1 MVTRRQFLVTSAA
14 AGAGFIVPAML
25 TGKRSSAQTT
35 YANPPKFTDSLPI
48 PFAPSTSLP
57 SASTLTIKN
66 TSHSFH
72 SSLPAAPAL
81 AYNYQNNQNLTLL
94 GPTLQVTKNSP
105 VSITFNNNIVGGHPL
120 ASAID
125 THLHGPNHANDKSNP
140 RTAVHFHGINGAPAD
155 DGYPSDTFTPGQN
168 YTYNFNNKQEAAT
181 LWYHDH
187 ALGITG
193 INVLGGLAGLYL
205 IRDEDDP
212 AGGGGPLGL
221 PAGAPYEVPLVLQD
235 RFLKPDGSIYHPPYW
250 EVEYIGPVA
259 TINGKAWPNLDVE
272 RTLYRFRIVNGSS
285 ARTYN
290 LKLSSGQKIIQIG
303 GDQGFL
309 NAPVYLSNLLLAPA
323 ERADVLVDF
332 SDRPSGEKIV
342 LQNSVVSPYPFGRVS
357 SFLSTYDQLP
367 QLMQFT
373 VKSGAANKKTIP
385 QQLRLNKPLIPPAT
399 SYQPKVTKQ
408 RNLTL
413 VEVNQGGPILLLL
426 NYLFWHEA
434 EDNEQFRE
442 RPKVDTVEQ
451 WNIINLQPVSHPM
464 HLHLV
469 PFRILN
475 RQKLDTAKYLKAYLA
490 TGKRTLMQ
498 PQEIRV
504 PNPQLPDGGNNIVTL
519 TQVSTNYPPPSA
531 DSYVVGSPRP
541 PAPNEAGWKDTVIVN
556 PNEVVRL
563 IVPFGANAAGNL
575 PLPFGNSY
583 TGRYVWHCHMLGHE
597 DNEMMLPFE
606 VIP

>member
-1 MVTRRQFLVTSAA
+1 MVTRRQFLVTSAG
-14 AGAGFIVPAML
+14 AGAGFIVPVML
-25 TGKRSSAQTT
+25 NGKRTSAQTT
-35 YANPPKFTDSLPI
+35 PSYAKPPKFTDSLPI
-48 PFAPSTSLP
+48 PFASSSLP
-57 SASTLTIKN
+57 STSTLTIK
-66 TSHSFH
+66 TTAHKFH
-72 SSLPAAPAL
+72 SSLNAAPAL
-81 AYNYQNNQNLTLL
+81 AYNYQSNENLTLL

-105 VSITFNNNIVGGHPL
+105 VSLTFKNNIVGGHPL

-125 THLHGPNHANDKSNP
+125 TTLHGPNHADDKNNP
-140 RTAVHFHGINGAPAD
+140 RMAVHFHGINAAPED
-155 DGYPSDTFTPGQN
+155 DGYPTDTFLPGGSF
-168 YTYNFNNKQEAAT
+168 TYDFNNKQEAAT

-212 AGGGGPLGL
+212 AGGGGPLGI
-221 PAGAPYEVPLVLQD
+221 PAGEPYEVPLVLQD
-235 RFLKPDGSIYHPPYW
+235 RFLKEDGSIYHPPHW
-250 EVEYIGPVA
+250 EIEYVAPIA
-259 TINGKAWPNLDVE
+259 TINGKAWPKLDVE

-309 NAPVYLSNLLLAPA
+309 NAPVYLSNLLMAPG
-323 ERADVLVDF
+323 ERADVLIDF
-332 SDRPSGEKIV
+332 SDRQPGENIV
-342 LQNSVVSPYPFGRVS
+342 LQNLAVSPYPFGRVS
-357 SFLSTYDQLP
+357 SFLSQYDQLP
-367 QLMQFT
+367 DLMQFT
-373 VKSGAANKKTIP
+373 VKSGTANKKAIP
-385 QQLRLNKPLIPPAT
+385 QQLRKSKPLIQPAAT
-399 SYQPKVTKQ
+399 YAPIRQ
-408 RNLTL
+408 RYLTL
-413 VEVNQGGPILLLL
+413 VEVSPPGRPPVVLLQ
-426 NYLFWHEA
+426 NYLFWHEV
-434 EDNEQFRE
+434 EDNEQFME

-475 RQKLDTAKYLKAYLA
+475 RQKLDTARYLKAYTA
-490 TGKRTLMQ
+490 GGKRTLMH
-498 PQEIRV
+498 PQTV
-504 PNPQLPDGGNNIVTL
+504 QGVTL
-519 TQVSTNYPPPSA
+519 TQVSANYPPISP

-541 PAPNEAGWKDTVIVN
+541 PAANEAGWKDTVLVN

-563 IVPFGANAAGNL
+563 IVPFGANAAPN
-575 PLPFGNSY
+575 LPFGNSY

-597 DNEMMLPFE
+597 DNEMMLPYT